1 MIAFLRRLWLAY
13 MDRADAGLAI
23 TEHPAMPSAKFGAK
37 TPTDTYDYLKAR
49 RAALKAKT
57 RTATGRKYQRPQK
70 PVDNVVPMRG
80 RKQA

>member
-1 MIAFLRRLWLAY
+1 MNWLRRLYIRIL
-13 MDRADAGLAI
+13 DRHD
-23 TEHPAMPSAKFGAK
+23 PAAVMQTLP
-37 TPTDTYDYLKAR
+37 TPTERYDYLKAR